1 VVALA
6 VMLRGA
12 DAGSSAAVD
21 QEEIDMVRHGVHSSP
36 TIKGSEAGKVP
47 WRAVPV
53 ELTPNSVKQRSV
65 VLPWGAK

>member
-1 VVALA
+1 MVALA
-6 VMLRGA
+6 VMLRDA
-12 DAGSSAAVD
+12 YAGSSAAVD
-21 QEEIDMVRHGVHSSP
+21 QEEIDMVRHGVHSP
-36 TIKGSEAGKVP
+36 AIKGSEAGKVP